1 MSQLGEIEHIVVVML
16 ENRSFDQMLGFLYAG
31 SGNRS
36 PSGQQFDGL
45 TGTESNLD
53 QQGTPVTVFEIDVTQ
68 SPGYYT
74 PGLDPGEGYTATN
87 NQLFGSMTAP
97 TPPIAKNNGF
107 VADFEYWLSHADS
120 QYPPVAGT
128 TEKSIMGVF
137 TPTDLPV
144 LSGLAR
150 GYAVCDQWFASAPTE
165 TIPNR
170 AFTLCGT
177 SHGHMDDKTTVYDDP
192 TIFGLLSKHDLDWR
206 VYGYDTEILTKT
218 TYTEITDA
226 DASHFGFFTD
236 FQAAAA
242 AGSLPPFT
250 FLEPSWS
257 YLGNSQHPN
266 YDVAPGETFIFD
278 VYQALRNG
286 PGWNQT
292 LLIVTY
298 DEHGGCYDHVPPPQG
313 AVPPDGNAGEFGFDF
328 TRFGVRVPAVL
339 VSPWI
344 PAGTVFRVPP
354 GTMPID
360 HTAILKT
367 VEERWEILPTT
378 LTARDQAAPSLGAVL
393 TASAP
398 RTDDPLAG
406 VTPPVSPVTHTLV
419 AAPTHIET
427 VMADQK
433 MRLATRHASGA
444 LHEPPTT
451 T

>member
-1 MSQLGEIEHIVVVML
+1 
-16 ENRSFDQMLGFLYAG
+16 
-31 SGNRS
+31 
-36 PSGQQFDGL
+36 
-45 TGTESNLD
+45 
-53 QQGTPVTVFEIDVTQ
+53 
-68 SPGYYT
+68 
-74 PGLDPGEGYTATN
+74 
-87 NQLFGSMTAP
+87 MTAP

-107 VADFEYWLSHADS
+107 VADFEYWFSHADS
-120 QYPPVAGT
+120 KYPPVAGT
-128 TEKSIMGVF
+128 TEKSIMGIF

-150 GYAVCDQWFASAPTE
+150 GYAVCAQWFASAPTE

-170 AFTLCGT
+170 AFALCGT

-192 TIFGLLSKHDLDWR
+192 TIFGLLSKHTLDWR

-242 AGSLPPFT
+242 ARSLPPFT

-266 YDVAPGETFIFD
+266 YDVAPGEAFIFD

-313 AVPPDGNAGEFGFDF
+313 AVPPDSNACPRYSSPRGSRPEPCSVYLRARCRSTTPRSSKPSKNAG
-328 TRFGVRVPAVL
+328 RSCRRP
-339 VSPWI
+339 
-344 PAGTVFRVPP
+344 
-354 GTMPID
+354 
-360 HTAILKT
+360 
-367 VEERWEILPTT
+367 
-378 LTARDQAAPSLGAVL
+378 
-393 TASAP
+393 
-398 RTDDPLAG
+398 
-406 VTPPVSPVTHTLV
+406 
-419 AAPTHIET
+419 
-427 VMADQK
+427 
-433 MRLATRHASGA
+433 
-444 LHEPPTT
+444 
-451 T
+451 